1 MWRVQI
7 TLVVIAVILVVS
19 LAIDVV
25 ILLRSG
31 DESADSS
38 PGQIGI
44 EQPAESL
51 GTQIGVGEY
60 EVEVRRPGE
69 QGVGEDR
76 DDVRRPRGQ
85 DVDEDEDEERRLR
98 EEEED
103 QGRD

>member
-31 DESADSS
+31 DESAGSS
-38 PGQIGI
+38 LGQIGI
-44 EQPAESL
+44 EQSADSL
-51 GTQIGVGEY
+51 GTRIGV
-60 EVEVRRPGE
+60 VEDQDKV
-69 QGVGEDR
+69 
-76 DDVRRPRGQ
+76 RPRERG
-85 DVDEDEDEERRLR
+85 VREDEDEERRLR
-98 EEEED
+98 EEEEE

>member
-31 DESADSS
+31 DESAGSS
-38 PGQIGI
+38 LGRIGI
-44 EQPAESL
+44 EQPVESL
-51 GTQIGVGEY
+51 GAQIGVGEY
-60 EVEVRRPGE
+60 EGEIRRPVE
-69 QGVGEDR
+69 QGVGEDG
-76 DDVRRPRGQ
+76 DEVRRARGQ
-85 DVDEDEDEERRLR
+85 DVAEDEDEERRLR
-98 EEEED
+98 EEEEE